1 MYHRLSYHDAI
12 RLRKYRIDQYSRLN
26 RTKLWSNTRVLTQF
40 RINEPLPARTGYA
53 LHGREGHFR
62 RGFIQT
68 GKIIEKDL
76 NSIYQH
82 STLSQRS
89 DSFSSFYRQQTNLYS
104 TNRVLMN
111 ADINAK
117 LNPSTLPKQSFE
129 NYGSAVLE
137 EIKDRQAQAYNE
149 LTSGKTQR
157 LPDEIPLEDI
167 PTSKDSTFEMLGK
180 PSSNMGSFSSEDCI
194 ICLELDGCRNRK
206 WYHIYLKHIRH
217 HRYRNHTVHEKLEHL
232 GAYDPIPNRWG
243 QKVCGLN
250 IDRIKYWIACGAQ
263 LDPKAREL
271 LGIGGILPI
280 SPDTVIRASRLRE
293 RKELEDRI
301 TEYFVKEDQA
311 DPDED

>member
-1 MYHRLSYHDAI
+1 MYHRLSYHEAI

-26 RTKLWSNTRVLTQF
+26 KVKQFSNTRVLTQF

-62 RGFIQT
+62 RSFVQT
-68 GKIIEKDL
+68 GKIIDKEM

-82 STLSQRS
+82 SSLSQRS
-89 DSFSSFYRQQTNLYS
+89 DSYSSAYRQHTNLYS
-104 TNRVLMN
+104 ANRVLMN
-111 ADINAK
+111 ADIDAK
-117 LNPSTLPKQSFE
+117 LNPKDLPQQTFE
-129 NYGSAVLE
+129 SYGSAVLE
-137 EIKDRQAQAYNE
+137 DIKNRQAKAYSE
-149 LTSGKTQR
+149 LSEGKKQR

-167 PTSKDSTFEMLGK
+167 ATSKDGTFEMLGK
-180 PSSNMGSFSSEDCI
+180 PSSNMGSFSSEDTM

-217 HRYRNHTVHEKLEHL
+217 HRYRNHTVSERLEHL
-232 GAYDPIPNRWG
+232 GAYDPIPNRYG

-280 SPDTVIRASRLRE
+280 SPDTVIRATRLRE
-293 RKELEDRI
+293 RKELETKI
-301 TEYFVKEDQA
+301 TDYFVKEDMA
-311 DPDED
+311 EPDLD